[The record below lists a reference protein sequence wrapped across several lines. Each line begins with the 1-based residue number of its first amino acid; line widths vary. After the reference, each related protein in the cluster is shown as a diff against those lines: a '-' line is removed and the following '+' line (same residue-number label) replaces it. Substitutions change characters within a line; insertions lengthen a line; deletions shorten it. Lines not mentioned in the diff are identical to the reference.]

1 MTINDLRPQIG
12 KFGKIKGRNKL
23 GDPIE
28 TYGHIEAVN
37 CKSIWFSDI
46 EEIITLRL
54 YDIEYFEEME
64 KPK

>member
-1 MTINDLRPQIG
+1 MTINDLRPHIG
-12 KFGKIKGRNKL
+12 KFGKIKGINKR
-23 GDPIE
+23 GDPIV

-37 CKSIWFSDI
+37 CKLIWFSDI